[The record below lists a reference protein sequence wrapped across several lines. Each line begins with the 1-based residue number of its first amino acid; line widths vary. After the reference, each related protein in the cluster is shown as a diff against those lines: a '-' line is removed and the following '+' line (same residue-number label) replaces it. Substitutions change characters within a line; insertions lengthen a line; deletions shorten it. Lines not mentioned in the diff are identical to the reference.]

1 MIIKIPALVFSGV
14 VFVLLSFIPSSSVA
28 ESKPVQYQ
36 PIPDRIN
43 IVSNTANSRE
53 NKSVAFSKRQNKKA
67 KKKSHIK
74 KIDEWNIQ
82 VSSKEQAVVMT
93 VAGKVLLNVHGPS
106 MKVLFVSVDHFPV
119 SIAFVRDKIK
129 EWKGD
134 EKSLRVQKLK
144 DRSIF
149 SFRVQD
155 HVHWFS
161 SEGGYLLATVDQLN
175 RKQYLSLL
183 KRVTNRGKSK

>member
-1 MIIKIPALVFSGV
+1 
-14 VFVLLSFIPSSSVA
+14 
-28 ESKPVQYQ
+28 
-36 PIPDRIN
+36 
-43 IVSNTANSRE
+43 
-53 NKSVAFSKRQNKKA
+53 
-67 KKKSHIK
+67 
-74 KIDEWNIQ
+74 
-82 VSSKEQAVVMT
+82 MT